1 MRQEYLD
8 SMNKGIDRNFQ
19 LLAES
24 LDDARELVD
33 DGRILS
39 ASREL
44 REMIDGIIQTLEI
57 MSTKDLVENRIL
69 MEAINHEK

>member
-8 SMNKGIDRNFQ
+8 SMNKGINNNFK

-44 REMIDGIIQTLEI
+44 
-57 MSTKDLVENRIL
+57 
-69 MEAINHEK
+69 